1 MRVGVLGGTFDPIH
15 YGHLKIADQV
25 QKLFNC
31 DQILLM
37 PAYIPPHKIKN
48 NISSAYHRYAM
59 AVLAT
64 NELEKI
70 AVCTL
75 ELESPTQPFTV
86 QTIAQLKKQFTTK
99 LDLFFIMGTDLF
111 RELNS
116 WWRYQELIESCNI
129 VVVTRPGYL
138 VDLSERSLA
147 LKKEI
152 KDLSNIFEVNSLELN
167 SSTIFFT
174 NLVAENISSTTI
186 RLLVSKGQSI
196 TDYVPKSVANY
207 IVKYQLYQD
216 LSGSAW
222 KKH

>member
-216 LSGSAW
+216 LSGSA
-222 KKH
+222 

>member
-116 WWRYQELIESCNI
+116 WWRYQQLIESCNI

-216 LSGSAW
+216 LSGSA
-222 KKH
+222 

>member
-64 NELEKI
+64 SELEKI

-86 QTIAQLKKQFTTK
+86 QTIAQLKKQFTKK

-116 WWRYQELIESCNI
+116 WWRYQELIENCNI
-129 VVVTRPGYL
+129 VVVTRPNYL

-152 KDLSNIFEVNSLELN
+152 KDLSNIFEVNSLELT

-186 RLLVSKGQSI
+186 RLLVSRRQSI
-196 TDYVPKSVANY
+196 TDCVPKQVANY

-216 LSGSAW
+216 LSGSE
-222 KKH
+222 

>member
-64 NELEKI
+64 SELEKI

-138 VDLSERSLA
+138 IDLSERSLA

-152 KDLSNIFEVNSLELN
+152 KDLSNIFEVNSLELT

-186 RLLVSKGQSI
+186 RILVSRGQSI
-196 TDYVPKSVANY
+196 TDCVPQSVANY
-207 IVKYQLYQD
+207 IVKYQLYHD
-216 LSGSAW
+216 LSGSE
-222 KKH
+222 

>member
-64 NELEKI
+64 SELEKI

-138 VDLSERSLA
+138 IDLSERSLA

-152 KDLSNIFEVNSLELN
+152 KDLSNIFEVNSLELT

-186 RLLVSKGQSI
+186 RILVSRGQSI
-196 TDYVPKSVANY
+196 TDCVPQSVANY

-216 LSGSAW
+216 LSGSE
-222 KKH
+222 

>member
-15 YGHLKIADQV
+15 YGHLKIANQV

-31 DQILLM
+31 DQILLI
-37 PAYIPPHKIKN
+37 PAYVPPHKVKN

-64 NELEKI
+64 SELEKI

-86 QTIAQLKKQFTTK
+86 QTIAQLKKQFTTNV
-99 LDLFFIMGTDLF
+99 DLFFIMGTDLF

-116 WWRYQELIESCNI
+116 WWRYQELIENCNI

-138 VDLSERSLA
+138 IDLSERSLA

-152 KDLSNIFEVNSLELN
+152 KDLSNTKQITNLELN
-167 SSTIFFT
+167 SSSIFFT

-186 RLLVSKGQSI
+186 RLLANKGKSI
-196 TDYVPKSVANY
+196 TDYLPQSVESY

-216 LSGSAW
+216 LSGSA
-222 KKH
+222 

>member
-64 NELEKI
+64 SELEKI

-99 LDLFFIMGTDLF
+99 SDLFFIMGTDLF

-116 WWRYQELIESCNI
+116 WWRYQELIENCNI

-138 VDLSERSLA
+138 IDLSERSLA

-152 KDLSNIFEVNSLELN
+152 KDLSNIFEVSSLELT
-167 SSTIFFT
+167 SSSIFFT

-186 RLLVSKGQSI
+186 RLLVSKGQQI
-196 TDYVPKSVANY
+196 IDYVPKQVANY

-216 LSGSAW
+216 LSGSA
-222 KKH
+222 

>member
-64 NELEKI
+64 SELEKI

-99 LDLFFIMGTDLF
+99 SDLFFIMGTDLF

-116 WWRYQELIESCNI
+116 WWRYQELIENCNI

-152 KDLSNIFEVNSLELN
+152 KDLSNIFEVSSLELT
-167 SSTIFFT
+167 SSSIFFT

-186 RLLVSKGQSI
+186 RLLISKGQPI
-196 TDYVPKSVANY
+196 IDYVPKQVANY

-216 LSGSAW
+216 LSGSA
-222 KKH
+222 